1 MRTFM
6 QTINKNVD
14 MEEINKTVTDIK
26 KGGIRL
32 SREELMSRHEQQ
44 LKKFK
49 SLQETIA
56 ENENAG

>member
-1 MRTFM
+1 M

-14 MEEINKTVTDIK
+14 MGEINKTVTDIK

-49 SLQETIA
+49 SLQKTIA